1 MTSKRPPTSQ
11 GVPVTDALVDKLAA
25 EAEVGYEPPSLRGR
39 GRPTLGD
46 GPSDV
51 FPVRLDRGLR
61 TALQRRAADEDTTL
75 SDVVRRALR
84 SYLGTA

>member
-1 MTSKRPPTSQ
+1 MTSKKTPTSH
-11 GVPVTDALVDKLAA
+11 GVPVDDVLVEKLAA
-25 EAEVGYEPPSLRGR
+25 EAELGYEPPRLRGR
-39 GRPTLGD
+39 GRPTLGE

-61 TALQRRAADEDTTL
+61 TALQRRAEDENTTP

-84 SYLGTA
+84 SYLGPA